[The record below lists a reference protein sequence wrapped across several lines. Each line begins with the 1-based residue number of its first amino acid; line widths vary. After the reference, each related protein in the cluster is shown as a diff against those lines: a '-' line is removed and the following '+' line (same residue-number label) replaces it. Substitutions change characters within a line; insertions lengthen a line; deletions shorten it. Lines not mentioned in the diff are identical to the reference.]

1 MRGITNGWL
10 EHTSWLLPSGAT
22 VNALP
27 PPLQPG
33 EHKRSGEGACWSA
46 RCSTTTA
53 EIAWILHCII
63 SLSLSPLHH
72 LPLPF
77 QGWATALFSIVPYNF
92 LPTPHLL
99 PSPSSLLSA
108 LPCLSLLVCRR
119 ESKHWK
125 AFAYCLSR
133 TGRDNYQSI
142 KVNEI
147 SRYADE
153 QGIGSLIL
161 WRVSNFMSPWVV
173 MGWCLKKWMIALFH
187 ASKKTPQSR

>member
-1 MRGITNGWL
+1 MHSPPTAAGGTQKKRWR
-10 EHTSWLLPSGAT
+10 SLLICTLLYYYSRNRLDFT
-22 VNALP
+22 LYNF
-27 PPLQPG
+27 
-33 EHKRSGEGACWSA
+33 
-46 RCSTTTA
+46 
-53 EIAWILHCII
+53 